1 MTSRREFIRA
11 TSAGLGAAAL
21 GTVPRALEG
30 APYVQTR
37 TIEPVAV
44 ASANGLRSVR
54 HAVETIRA
62 GGDTLEGVV
71 EGVNL
76 VELDP
81 EDMSVGYGGL
91 PNEAGVVQ
99 LDSSVMHGPS
109 RGAGAVAA
117 LEGVKTPSRVAVA
130 VMRHTDHVLLVGAG
144 ARQFA
149 RQMGFEIHD
158 TLLTPAARA
167 RWLRWKASL
176 SDGDDWLSGSETGL
190 GESGFLDELTTPFRG
205 PEAEAG
211 GARDGG
217 SDSHD
222 GPGYSLDRA
231 MLDSFDGTRPWGTIN
246 CNAVDADGNLS
257 GVTTTSGLA
266 WKIPGRVGD
275 SPLIGAGLYVDNDV
289 GAAGSTGR
297 GEAVIK
303 TLGSHTVVEM
313 LRQGMSPTDAAL
325 EALRR
330 IVRFTEAQPRLQDAD
345 GRPAFNVNYYVV
357 SKTGEYGAAAIWP
370 GSFAVA
376 TGDVAEV
383 RDSAYLYQR

>member
-1 MTSRREFIRA
+1 MGTRRDFVRTA
-11 TSAGLGAAAL
+11 GAGLGAAAV
-21 GTVPRALEG
+21 GAIPRTLRG
-30 APYVQTR
+30 APYVHTPAV
-37 TIEPVAV
+37 EPVAV
-44 ASANGLRSVR
+44 ASPNGRHAVR
-54 HAVETIRA
+54 HALETIRG

-81 EDMSVGYGGL
+81 DDMSVGYGGL
-91 PNEAGVVQ
+91 PNEDGVVQ

-130 VMRHTDHVLLVGAG
+130 VMRHTDHVLLVGEG
-144 ARQFA
+144 AQQFA

-158 TLLTPAARA
+158 TLLTPASRA
-167 RWLRWKASL
+167 RWLRWKTSL
-176 SDGDDWLSGSETGL
+176 SDRDDWLRGDETQL
-190 GESGFLDELTTPFRG
+190 GESEFLDNLTEPHREHEG
-205 PEAEAG
+205 AEG
-211 GARDGG
+211 GEHEHDGG
-217 SDSHD
+217 GHPEPDPDS
-222 GPGYSLDRA
+222 RA
-231 MLDSFDGTRPWGTIN
+231 MRESFDGARPWGTIN

-275 SPLIGAGLYVDNDV
+275 SPLIGCGLYVDNDV

-303 TLGSHTVVEM
+303 TLGSHTVVEL

-330 IVRFTEAQPRLQDAD
+330 IVRFTEAQPRLQRED

-357 SKTGEYGAAAIWP
+357 NKAGEYGAGAIWP
-370 GSFAVA
+370 SRYAVA
-376 TGDVAEV
+376 VGDVAEI
-383 RDSAYLYQR
+383 RDSAYLFER

>member
-1 MTSRREFIRA
+1 MTSRRDFIRA
-11 TSAGLGAAAL
+11 AGAGFGAAAL
-21 GTVPRALEG
+21 GSVPRTLEG
-30 APYVQTR
+30 APYVRTR
-37 TIEPVAV
+37 AVEPVAV
-44 ASANGLRSVR
+44 ASANGRHAVR
-54 HAVETIRA
+54 HAVETIRS
-62 GGDTLEGVV
+62 GGDTLEAVV

-91 PNEAGVVQ
+91 PNEEGVVQ

-158 TLLTPAARA
+158 TLLTPASRA

-176 SDGDDWLSGSETGL
+176 SDRDDWLGGAETGL
-190 GESGFLDELTTPFRG
+190 GASDFLENLTTPVRG
-205 PEAEAG
+205 HEGESREAG
-211 GARDGG
+211 GDTLGGAVLESYDGV
-217 SDSHD
+217 
-222 GPGYSLDRA
+222 
-231 MLDSFDGTRPWGTIN
+231 RPWGTIN

-313 LRQGMSPTDAAL
+313 LRQGMRPTDAAL

-330 IVRFTEAQPRLQDAD
+330 IVRFTEAQPRLQDED

-357 SKTGEYGAAAIWP
+357 TRTGEYGAAAIWP
-370 GSFAVA
+370 SRYAVA
-376 TGDVAEV
+376 RGEIAEI
-383 RDSAYLYQR
+383 RDSAYLYER

>member
-1 MTSRREFIRA
+1 MTSRRDFIRV
-11 TSAGLGAAAL
+11 TGAGLGAAAL
-21 GTVPRALEG
+21 GSVPRTLEG
-30 APYVQTR
+30 APYVRTR
-37 TIEPVAV
+37 AVEPVVV
-44 ASANGLRSVR
+44 ASANGRHAVR
-54 HAVETIRA
+54 HALEVIRR
-62 GGDTLEGVV
+62 GGDTLQGVV

-91 PNEAGVVQ
+91 PNEEGVVQ

-130 VMRHTDHVLLVGAG
+130 VMRYTDHVLLVGDG

-167 RWLRWKASL
+167 RWMRWKASV
-176 SDGDDWLSGSETGL
+176 SDRDDWLTGSETML
-190 GESGFLDELTTPFRG
+190 GESPLFENLTTPYRSH
-205 PEAEAG
+205 EG
-211 GARDGG
+211 GHEHEGGMHDEYTLEQGLLESYDGV
-217 SDSHD
+217 
-222 GPGYSLDRA
+222 
-231 MLDSFDGTRPWGTIN
+231 RPWGTIN
-246 CNAVDADGNLS
+246 CSAVDADGNLS

-275 SPLIGAGLYVDNDV
+275 SPLIGCGLYVDNDV

-303 TLGSHTVVEM
+303 TLGGHTVVEM

-325 EALRR
+325 AALRR
-330 IVRFTEAQPRLQDAD
+330 IVRFTEAQPRLQTDD
-345 GRPAFNVNYYVV
+345 GRPAFQVNYYVV
-357 SKTGEYGAAAIWP
+357 NKAGEYGAGAIWP
-370 GSFAVA
+370 SRYAVA
-376 TGDVAEV
+376 TGDVAEI
-383 RDSAYLYQR
+383 RDSAYLFER

>member
-1 MTSRREFIRA
+1 MTSRRDFIRV
-11 TSAGLGAAAL
+11 TGAGLSAAAL
-21 GTVPRALEG
+21 GSMPRTLEG
-30 APYVQTR
+30 APYVRTR
-37 TIEPVAV
+37 AVEPVAV
-44 ASANGLRSVR
+44 ASANGRHAVR
-54 HAVETIRA
+54 HALETIRG

-81 EDMSVGYGGL
+81 DDMSVGYGGL
-91 PNEAGVVQ
+91 PNEEGVVQ

-117 LEGVKTPSRVAVA
+117 IEGVKTPSRVAVA
-130 VMRHTDHVLLVGAG
+130 VMRHTDHVMLVGAG
-144 ARQFA
+144 AQQFA

-158 TLLTPAARA
+158 TLLTPASRA

-176 SDGDDWLSGSETGL
+176 SDRDDWLSGDETQL
-190 GESGFLDELTTPFRG
+190 GESEFLDDLATPFHG
-205 PEAEAG
+205 HESEAESGEG
-211 GARDGG
+211 GDEHSGG
-217 SDSHD
+217 VDA
-222 GPGYSLDRA
+222 A
-231 MLDSFDGTRPWGTIN
+231 MLESYDGVRPWGTIN

-313 LRQGMSPTDAAL
+313 LRQGMTPTDAAL

-330 IVRFTEAQPRLQDAD
+330 IVRFTEAQPRLQRED

-357 SKTGEYGAAAIWP
+357 SKTGEYGGAAIWP
-370 GSFAVA
+370 SRYAVA
-376 TGDVAEV
+376 VGDTAEI
-383 RDSAYLYQR
+383 RDSAYLFER